1 MKLKLN
7 LLGLLLLIYGASPS
21 AEVSAQLGTAPDF
34 TVTDIDGNTH
44 SLYEDILDQ
53 GLIAVV
59 EVSATWCPPC
69 WSFHGSQ
76 ALELLN
82 QSFGPQGTNQLRVI
96 LYEGD
101 ASTTMDDIQGSG
113 NNTQGDWTEGI
124 SFPIVNESPLSLDL
138 NVWAPVGFPTV
149 NVIRPS
155 DYEIVLDTWNILS
168 FEGQAEAINNADIDG
183 IVLGLQLDGCTD
195 SDACNFNP
203 AATEDDGSCDYSCFG
218 CTDPEAVNWNATA
231 TVDDGSCTYFETS
244 CEFIGSEGWAD
255 LGAGLFAEV
264 EVLTH
269 EFGVVGDGALVLSLP
284 EVMEEPA
291 TGNAFAVMAWNDLTL
306 SGLPNGFTL
315 SNAPTSM
322 DPGTQVCLTYS
333 GTPVE
338 EGMFD
343 VLVSGELVLSV
354 FGQPYPVGP
363 YSSMV
368 PMLITP
374 NVSGIVG
381 CTYPNATNYL
391 SYATIESGTCT
402 FEGCMDPEANNFQI
416 FALSDDGSCDYDA
429 CASTCPSDVDGDG
442 SVGTG
447 DLLSMLASFGLV
459 CE

>member
-1 MKLKLN
+1 MKMKLN
-7 LLGLLLLIYGASPS
+7 LFGILCFVFVLSQTFAT
-21 AEVSAQLGTAPDF
+21 SAQFGTAPDF

-44 SLYEDILDQ
+44 SLYADILDQ

-59 EVSATWCPPC
+59 QVSATWNPFC
-69 WSFHGSQ
+69 WSLHSSQ

-96 LYEGD
+96 FYEAD
-101 ASTTMDDIQGSG
+101 ANTTLDDIQGTGS
-113 NNTQGDWTEGI
+113 NTHGDWTEGI

-138 NVWAPVGFPTV
+138 EVWAPLGFPTV

-168 FEGQAEAINNADIDG
+168 FEGQAAAINSANIDG
-183 IVLGLQLDGCTD
+183 VSLDYQLEGCTN
-195 SDACNFNP
+195 SDACNFNS
-203 AATEDDGSCDYSCFG
+203 AATDDDGSCNYSCFG
-218 CTDPEAVNWNATA
+218 CTDPSASNFDELA
-231 TVDDGSCTYFETS
+231 TVDDDSCFYTT
-244 CEFIGSEGWAD
+244 CANIGSPEWLE
-255 LGAGLFAEV
+255 LGAGLFV
-264 EVLTH
+264 TPYDDLTH
-269 EFGVVGDGALVLSLP
+269 EFGVFFGQGGLVLNLP
-284 EVMEEPA
+284 ESLEEPS
-291 TGNAFAVMAWNDLTL
+291 TGNAFAVMAWNDLTV
-306 SGLPNGFTL
+306 SGLPNGFVMSEVP
-315 SNAPTSM
+315 SNM

-333 GTPVE
+333 GTPLE

-343 VLVSGELVLSV
+343 VLVTGELILSV
-354 FGQPYPVGP
+354 FGQPYPVGS
-363 YSSMV
+363 YSSAV

-416 FALSDDGSCDYDA
+416 FALSDDGSCEYEA
-429 CASTCPSDVDGDG
+429 CTSACPSDVDSDG
-442 SVGTG
+442 AVGTG
-447 DLLSMLASFGLV
+447 DLLSLLSSFGMV